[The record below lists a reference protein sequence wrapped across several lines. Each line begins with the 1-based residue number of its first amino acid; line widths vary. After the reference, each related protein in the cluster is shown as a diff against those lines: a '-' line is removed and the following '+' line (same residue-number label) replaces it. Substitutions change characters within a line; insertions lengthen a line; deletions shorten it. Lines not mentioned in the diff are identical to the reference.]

1 MINLDEMEARLAAA
15 LTEAVGR
22 PPAESRRPR
31 VPASTPPQAS
41 PPSPTPE
48 PRRRPHAKAAQPS
61 SARELLELGLLEE
74 ADATMS
80 AVSNPRDAL
89 SWTTMRALLDG
100 RQDLARTG
108 VEELR
113 RLAQRTDD
121 AEAWSRYWVQRFWAA
136 LQWGAD
142 DERYDVLDHCRDRA
156 YRFDDLQWWG
166 NLALLLAA
174 MGKTEEAAR
183 ALDDALRLLAAA
195 TSEAVR
201 LDVVTNLIEAAA
213 LLGDPGRVTAARRHL
228 RWPAGRLVVVGEG
241 AVCKGS
247 VDRYL
252 GLSHAALGHWA
263 EAGECFRSAE
273 AIHRSLGA
281 GPLVA
286 RTVQQASGSLAAA

>member
-1 MINLDEMEARLAAA
+1 
-15 LTEAVGR
+15 
-22 PPAESRRPR
+22 
-31 VPASTPPQAS
+31 
-41 PPSPTPE
+41 
-48 PRRRPHAKAAQPS
+48 
-61 SARELLELGLLEE
+61 
-74 ADATMS
+74 MS
-80 AVSNPRDAL
+80 AVSHPRDAL
-89 SWTTMRALLDG
+89 SWTTMRALLAG
-100 RQDLARTG
+100 RQEVARTG
-108 VEELR
+108 VEEMR

-121 AEAWSRYWVQRFWAA
+121 AEAWGTYWVQRFWAA
-136 LQWGAD
+136 FQWGPD

-183 ALDDALRLLAAA
+183 AFGDALQLMAGTAQD
-195 TSEAVR
+195 AVR

-213 LLGDPGRVTAARRHL
+213 LLADPVRVAAAGRHL
-228 RWPAGRLVVVGEG
+228 RGPAGRLVVVGEG

-252 GLSHAALGHWA
+252 ALSYAAVGKWA
-263 EAGECFRSAE
+263 EAGGCFRSAE

>member
-1 MINLDEMEARLAAA
+1 VINLDEMEAQLAAA
-15 LTEAVGR
+15 LTEALGR
-22 PPAESRRPR
+22 PPAAVRRAPVSRPR
-31 VPASTPPQAS
+31 
-41 PPSPTPE
+41 
-48 PRRRPHAKAAQPS
+48 PHPKVGLPS
-61 SARELLELGLLEE
+61 SAPELLELGLLEE

-80 AVSNPRDAL
+80 AVSHPRDAL

-100 RQDLARTG
+100 RQDAARTG

-121 AEAWSRYWVQRFWAA
+121 TEAWSRYWVQRFWAA
-136 LQWGAD
+136 FQWGAD
-142 DERYDVLDHCRDRA
+142 DERHDVLDHCRDRA

-183 ALDDALRLLAAA
+183 AFDDALQLLPAAPQD
-195 TSEAVR
+195 AVR
-201 LDVVTNLIEAAA
+201 VDVVTNLIEGAA
-213 LLGDPGRVTAARRHL
+213 LLGDPGRVTAAGRHL
-228 RWPAGRLVVVGEG
+228 RVLAGRLVVVANG

-281 GPLVA
+281 GPLVV